1 MGTVLKRCHFH
12 NNYRSNIKLEQSTF
26 NNSGKM
32 EPRAVLTESIHVC
45 FCSICRSEKEDLK
58 CIKPSCKHA
67 LLWNFY
73 LYAFFMEDKLHI
85 NLLTIFSEAHI
96 VPVSDMAV

>member
-1 MGTVLKRCHFH
+1 
-12 NNYRSNIKLEQSTF
+12 
-26 NNSGKM
+26 M
-32 EPRAVLTESIHVC
+32 EPVLTESIHVC